1 MIMFGS
7 LKNDISCQA
16 SCGRVYY
23 LQPKINRGGFMVL
36 TAIELQRYADVL
48 LWGLRTA
55 RKSKFKKGDIILIQ
69 YEHPALPLAEVLFKK
84 IVAMGMHPVQRMGL
98 TFGMEKGFYDKADD
112 KQLVF
117 IPPGE
122 KELYGNVN
130 GRIFLRA
137 PESLTHLKDIDPT
150 LIGTVLVSRKP
161 LKDILDKREERG
173 LYSWTLCTFPTHEL
187 ARQAKT
193 TIRHYASQIIKAC
206 YLDKENPIQ
215 EWESI
220 LKNVHSIKKW
230 LNSLK
235 IKTIHIQSKNIDL
248 TITPGEKRK
257 WSGVSGH
264 NIPSFEIF
272 FSPDWRGTEGTYYAN
287 LPSFRSGNYVKGVLL
302 TFEKGVV
309 VKAEA
314 EEGEIFTV
322 KQLAMD
328 KGASRV
334 GEFSLTDKRFSRIDR
349 FMADT
354 LFDENFGGSHGN
366 SHIALGSSYTD
377 SYAGNQADMTKV
389 LKETLGFND
398 SALHWDL
405 VNTEP
410 KQVTAHLSSGKKITL
425 YEDGQFKF

>member
-1 MIMFGS
+1 
-7 LKNDISCQA
+7 
-16 SCGRVYY
+16 
-23 LQPKINRGGFMVL
+23 MVL
-36 TAIELQRYADVL
+36 TTAELEKYADVL
-48 LWGLRTA
+48 LWGLKTA

-69 YEHPALPLAEVLFKK
+69 YENPALPLAEILFKK
-84 IVAMGMHPVQRMGL
+84 IVAIGMHPVQRMGL
-98 TFGMEKGFYDKADD
+98 TFGMEKGFFEEADD

-122 KELYGNVN
+122 KELYENVN

-137 PESLTHLKDIDPT
+137 PESLTHLKDIDPAR
-150 LIGTVLVSRKP
+150 IGTVLVSRKP
-161 LKDILDKREERG
+161 LKDILDKREEQG
-173 LYSWTLCTFPTHEL
+173 FYSWTLCTFPTHEL

-193 TIRHYASQIIKAC
+193 TIRHYATQIIKAC
-206 YLDKENPIQ
+206 YLDKENPVQ

-220 LKNVHSIKKW
+220 LNNVHGIKKW

-235 IKTIHIQSKNIDL
+235 IKTLHIEAKNIDL

-287 LPSFRSGNYVKGVLL
+287 LPSFRSGNYVKGIRL
-302 TFEKGVV
+302 TFQKGAV
-309 VKAEA
+309 VKIEA
-314 EEGEIFTV
+314 DEGEQFAI

-328 KGASRV
+328 KGASRI
-334 GEFSLTDKRFSRIDR
+334 GEFSLTDRRFSRIDR

-354 LFDENFGGSHGN
+354 LFDENFGGRHGN
-366 SHIALGSSYTD
+366 SHIAVGSSYTE
-377 SYAGNQADMTKV
+377 SYTGNQADMTKQ
-389 LKETLGFND
+389 LKEKLGFND

-405 VNTEP
+405 VNTER
-410 KQVTAHLSSGKKITL
+410 KTVTAHLTSGKKLVI
-425 YEDGQFKF
+425 YEDGQFKV

>member
-1 MIMFGS
+1 M
-7 LKNDISCQA
+7 
-16 SCGRVYY
+16 
-23 LQPKINRGGFMVL
+23 L
-36 TAIELQRYADVL
+36 TTTELEKYADVL
-48 LWGLRTA
+48 LWGLSTA
-55 RKSKFKKGDIILIQ
+55 RKTKFKKGDIILIQ
-69 YEHPALPLAEVLFKK
+69 YEHPALPLAEILFRK
-84 IVAMGMHPVQRMGL
+84 IVEMGMHPVQRMGL
-98 TFGMEKGFYDKADD
+98 TFGMEHGFFDKADD

-137 PESLTHLKDIDPT
+137 PESLTHLKDIDPER
-150 LIGTVLVSRKP
+150 IGKVLVSRKP
-161 LKDILDKREERG
+161 LKDILDKREEG
-173 LYSWTLCTFPTHEL
+173 GFYSWTLCTFPTKEL

-193 TIRHYASQIIKAC
+193 TIRHYTTQIIKAC
-206 YLDKENPIQ
+206 YLDKKDPIQ
-215 EWESI
+215 EWKAI
-220 LKNVHSIKKW
+220 LNNVQGIKKW

-235 IKTIHIQSKNIDL
+235 IKTLHIQSKSTDL
-248 TITPGEKRK
+248 IVMPGEKRR

-287 LPSFRSGNYVKGVLL
+287 LASFRSGNYVKGVRLA
-302 TFEKGVV
+302 FKKGIV
-309 VKAEA
+309 VKIEA
-314 EEGEIFTV
+314 EEGQDFTV

-328 KGASRV
+328 KGASRI

-354 LFDENFGGSHGN
+354 LFDENYGGSHGN

-377 SYAGNQADMTKV
+377 SYTGNQADMTKK
-389 LKETLGFND
+389 LKEKLGFND

-410 KQVTAHLSSGKKITL
+410 KLVTAHLTSGKKLII
-425 YEDGQFKF
+425 YEDGVFKEGKR

>member
-1 MIMFGS
+1 
-7 LKNDISCQA
+7 
-16 SCGRVYY
+16 
-23 LQPKINRGGFMVL
+23 MVL
-36 TAIELQRYADVL
+36 TTAELEKYADVL
-48 LWGLRTA
+48 LWGLKTA

-69 YEHPALPLAEVLFKK
+69 YENPALPLAEILFKK

-98 TFGMEKGFYDKADD
+98 TFGMEKGFFEEADD

-122 KELYGNVN
+122 KELYENVN

-137 PESLTHLKDIDPT
+137 PESLTHLKDIDPAR
-150 LIGTVLVSRKP
+150 IGTVLVSRKP
-161 LKDILDKREERG
+161 LKDILDKREEQG
-173 LYSWTLCTFPTHEL
+173 FYSWTLCTFPTHEL
-187 ARQAKT
+187 AWQAKT
-193 TIRHYASQIIKAC
+193 TIRHYAAQIIKAC
-206 YLDKENPIQ
+206 YLDKENPVQ

-220 LKNVHSIKKW
+220 LNNVHGIKKW

-235 IKTIHIQSKNIDL
+235 IKTLHIEAKNIDL

-287 LPSFRSGNYVKGVLL
+287 LPSFRSGNYVKGIRL
-302 TFEKGVV
+302 TFQKGAV
-309 VKAEA
+309 VKIEA
-314 EEGEIFTV
+314 DEGEQFAI

-328 KGASRV
+328 KGASRI
-334 GEFSLTDKRFSRIDR
+334 GEFSLTDRRFSRIDR

-354 LFDENFGGSHGN
+354 LFDENFGGRHGN
-366 SHIALGSSYTD
+366 SHIAVGSSYTE
-377 SYAGNQADMTKV
+377 SYTGNQADMTKQ
-389 LKETLGFND
+389 LKEKLGFND

-405 VNTEP
+405 VNTEQ
-410 KQVTAHLSSGKKITL
+410 KTVTAHLTSGKRLVI
-425 YEDGQFKF
+425 YEDGQFRV

>member
-1 MIMFGS
+1 MNNTNTLLIKKWF
-7 LKNDISCQA
+7 
-16 SCGRVYY
+16 YE
-23 LQPKINRGGFMVL
+23 KINKGGCMEL
-36 TAIELQRYADVL
+36 TTTELEKYGDVL

-98 TFGMEKGFYDKADD
+98 TFGMEKGFFEKADD

-122 KELYGNVN
+122 KELYENVN

-137 PESLTHLKDIDPT
+137 PESLTHLKDVDPAK
-150 LIGTVLVSRKP
+150 IGKVLVSRKS
-161 LKDILDKREERG
+161 LKDILDKREQEG
-173 LYSWTLCTFPTHEL
+173 LYSWTLCTFPTQEL

-193 TIRHYASQIIKAC
+193 TSRRYTDQIIKAC
-206 YLDKENPIQ
+206 YLDKEDPVK

-220 LKNVHSIKKW
+220 LKSVQGIKKW

-235 IKTIHIQSKNIDL
+235 IKTLHIQSKTTDL
-248 TITPGEKRK
+248 RVTPGEKRK

-272 FSPDWRGTEGTYYAN
+272 LSPDWRGTEGTYFAN
-287 LPSFRSGNYVKGVLL
+287 LPSFRSGNYVKGVGL
-302 TFEKGVV
+302 TFKKGIV
-309 VKAEA
+309 VKVEA
-314 EEGEIFTV
+314 EEGQGFTA

-328 KGASRV
+328 KGASRI
-334 GEFSLTDKRFSRIDR
+334 GEFSLTDNRFSRIDR

-354 LFDENFGGSHGN
+354 LFDENFGGNYGN
-366 SHIALGSSYTD
+366 AHIAVGSSYTD
-377 SYAGNQADMTKV
+377 SYAGNQADMTKS
-389 LKETLGFND
+389 LKARMGFND

-410 KQVTAHLSSGKKITL
+410 KRVTAKLTSGKNLVI
-425 YEDGQFKF
+425 YEDGQFKV